1 MCICPGLLCTY
12 TCIPIFHVHGCS
24 LPQVWSVL
32 DGTQLDEYI
41 FHSDHVNCVL
51 YSPTQPH
58 ILSAADNGIIKV
70 SSFIMDVTNPSIIC
84 LDKTIDG

>member
-1 MCICPGLLCTY
+1 MHRVANVHVQFPSLQYMPFCLICSTH
-12 TCIPIFHVHGCS
+12 IFHVHVHGCT
-24 LPQVWSVL
+24 LQVWSVL

-70 SSFIMDVTNPSIIC
+70 SSFRLN
-84 LDKTIDG
+84 LK